1 MFQLYS
7 READFE
13 AEVTILTAE
22 QDGRKTPVFNGI
34 RWDFRYSEDQP
45 SDGVYM
51 IHPYFL
57 DQSRAHIPKENPLSG
72 TMPAL
77 MLIVIDD
84 MIDFHRKRIS
94 VGSGFFC
101 VEGSHICANGRVT
114 KLLELNT

>member
-22 QDGRKTPVFNGI
+22 QGGRKTPVFNGI

-51 IHPYFL
+51 IHP
-57 DQSRAHIPKENPLSG
+57 
-72 TMPAL
+72 
-77 MLIVIDD
+77 
-84 MIDFHRKRIS
+84 
-94 VGSGFFC
+94 
-101 VEGSHICANGRVT
+101 
-114 KLLELNT
+114 